1 MRIGRTL
8 PPAAAPIGWRD
19 LAGGIRGMFRGR
31 RETDRFAGELEEF
44 FGVEH
49 CFLTSSGK
57 AALTVILEAL
67 KELRPDRDRVLIPA
81 FTCYSVPSA
90 IVRAGLEVSLCDVDP
105 ATLDFDFHELESKL
119 SDPRLL
125 CVIPVHLFGIPADVD
140 RVRGMLEDPEVFI
153 VEDAAQAMGGERG
166 GRKLGTLG
174 DVGFFSLGRGK
185 ALSTVEGGVILTK
198 RDDLGR
204 ILAKKAKALAQ
215 YRTLEMITLVFYAF
229 ALMLL
234 TRPALFWLPK
244 GLPFLRLGE
253 TIYDPTF
260 KMRRMSGVQVGLAR
274 DWQKKLAKFQGIRR
288 AAVQDWITRLNS
300 FSLLLGIYHGGQ
312 LPLLRFP
319 VLLRAACDVLE
330 GGERQGLGIGPVYPD
345 SVDRISDLSRYFKGQ
360 DFPGAGNV
368 ARAMVTL
375 PVHERVT
382 GDDKKRI
389 FELLI
394 KTDPIEHI
402 RVEEKG
408 LEP

>member
-1 MRIGRTL
+1 
-8 PPAAAPIGWRD
+8 
-19 LAGGIRGMFRGR
+19 MFRGR
-31 RETDRFAGELEEF
+31 REMDRFAGELEEF

-67 KELRPDRDRVLIPA
+67 KELRPGRDRVLIPA

-105 ATLDFDFHELESKL
+105 ATLDFDFHELKGKL

-153 VEDAAQAMGGERG
+153 VEDAAQAMGGEHG

-185 ALSTVEGGVILTK
+185 ALSTVEGGVIMTK

-204 ILAKKAKALAQ
+204 ILAKKVEALAP
-215 YRTLEMITLVFYAF
+215 YRTLEMITLVFYAL

-234 TRPALFWLPK
+234 TRPSLFWLPK

-253 TIYDPTF
+253 TIYDPEF
-260 KMRRMSGVQVGLAR
+260 RMRRMSGFRR
-274 DWQKKLAKFQGIRR
+274 DWHGTGKKTCKASGDSKSSS
-288 AAVQDWITRLNS
+288 ADVA
-300 FSLLLGIYHGGQ
+300 LG
-312 LPLLRFP
+312 
-319 VLLRAACDVLE
+319 A
-330 GGERQGLGIGPVYPD
+330 
-345 SVDRISDLSRYFKGQ
+345 
-360 DFPGAGNV
+360 
-368 ARAMVTL
+368 
-375 PVHERVT
+375 
-382 GDDKKRI
+382 
-389 FELLI
+389 
-394 KTDPIEHI
+394 
-402 RVEEKG
+402 
-408 LEP
+408 

>member
-19 LAGGIRGMFRGR
+19 LAGGIRGMLRGR

-44 FGVEH
+44 FGVKH

-57 AALTVILEAL
+57 AALTVILESL
-67 KELRPDRDRVLIPA
+67 KELRPGRDRVLIPA

-105 ATLDFDFHELESKL
+105 ATLDFNFHELEFKL

-125 CVIPVHLFGIPADVD
+125 CVVPVHLFGIPADVE
-140 RVRGMLEDPEVFI
+140 RVQGMLEDTKVFI

-204 ILAKKAKALAQ
+204 ILAKKVEALVP
-215 YRTLEMITLVFYAF
+215 YRPLEMITLLAYAL

-234 TRPALFWLPK
+234 TRPSLFWLPK
-244 GLPFLRLGE
+244 GLPFLKLGE
-253 TIYDPTF
+253 TIYDPEF
-260 KMRRMSGVQVGLAR
+260 RMRRMSGVQAGLAWN
-274 DWQKKLAKFQGIRR
+274 WQKKMSVLMKIRCTAAKVWQASLANGLIS
-288 AAVQDWITRLNS
+288 D
-300 FSLLLGIYHGGQ
+300 LGADS

-319 VLLRAACDVLE
+319 VSMPTTELLSALLDE
-330 GGERQGLGIGPVYPD
+330 GDKQGLGIARAYPAAVNQVPELA
-345 SVDRISDLSRYFKGQ
+345 SN
-360 DFPGAGNV
+360 FPGQNYPV
-368 ARAMVTL
+368 ATKTSRQLVTL
-375 PVHERVT
+375 PVHGFLNQIDRH
-382 GDDKKRI
+382 KILKLFNAISFQSR
-389 FELLI
+389 
-394 KTDPIEHI
+394 
-402 RVEEKG
+402 
-408 LEP
+408 